1 MERQILKE
9 ELDVMRYLLS
19 YERGVVISEQM
30 NNPSEDTG
38 MGPNLKDKIQS
49 MFKKEVGNDPSLS
62 EVVSNVPS
70 VDDIMSNGQVCDVI
84 TGNQEHDNIISKVKS
99 ELIRMKKEKGANS
112 LWEVLK
118 NVKKGIKMAISK
130 NESGDTTEPEELDEQ
145 VVAGG
150 VMVGT
155 TMVTWPILIAIGAL
169 LLLIIIT
176 SILTKDDKSSGHHC
190 RKDLNWGE
198 V

>member
-1 MERQILKE
+1 MEKKILNE
-9 ELDVMRYLLS
+9 EINMMKYLLS

-38 MGPNLKDKIQS
+38 MGSNLKDKIQS

-145 VVAGG
+145 VVTGG
-150 VMVGT
+150 VMVGA